1 MGKRERARGHVRATL
16 RALDAELERHER
28 RAGGVGEP
36 QVLRHCRSHLQA
48 ILDQIER
55 DAVPPEPLR
64 RLRGMGHMIV
74 DSWPYDGALGELG
87 ELLLA
92 AEQSYLDL

>member
-1 MGKRERARGHVRATL
+1 MGKRDRALAYAQAALG
-16 RALDAELERHER
+16 ALDAELERHGRGANE
-28 RAGGVGEP
+28 VGDSR
-36 QVLRHCRSHLQA
+36 VLRQCRLQVQA

-55 DAVPPEPLR
+55 DAVPPKPQ

-74 DSWPYDGALGELG
+74 DSWPHDGPLGELG
-87 ELLLA
+87 LQLLR

>member
-1 MGKRERARGHVRATL
+1 
-16 RALDAELERHER
+16 
-28 RAGGVGEP
+28 
-36 QVLRHCRSHLQA
+36 LQA

-55 DAVPPEPLR
+55 DAVPPEPL

-87 ELLLA
+87 ELLVA
-92 AEQSYLDL
+92 AERSYLDL